1 MKEFMIQEKPVKM
14 WANVC
19 DAKAWREITNLC
31 SLPFLFHHLAL
42 MPDVHGGIGMPIGA
56 VLATQGVVIPNAVGV
71 DIGCGMCAVK
81 SNIHTEELSTEILR
95 KGIMRPIRKRIPLGM
110 AHHKVAQD
118 ESLMPQG
125 HDIDSM
131 TIVKR
136 QYMAAMKQ
144 IGTLGGG
151 NHFIEIQKDE
161 DGFIWVMLHSGSR
174 NLGKQVC
181 DYYNDIAK
189 RLNERWFS
197 SVNPETNLS
206 FLPLHS
212 QEFNQYW
219 AEMEYCVAFALA
231 NRSLMMQRIMEV
243 FEEVFPN
250 VIFDPMIN
258 IAHNYAVWENHF
270 DTNVIVHRKG
280 ATRAR
285 EGEIGIIPGSQGTCS
300 YIVEGLGNPES
311 FQSCSHGAGRLMSR
325 TEAMNTINLE
335 AEIALL
341 DSQNIVHGIRTRSD
355 LDEAPSA
362 YKNIDEVIAQESD
375 LVKVVTK
382 LHPVAVIKG

>member
-131 TIVKR
+131 TVVKR

-375 LVKVVTK
+375 LVKMVTK